1 MENDSEK
8 NKEEEIEIRK
18 LEPNQISEKD
28 EFINFKTIIV
38 GNSGVG
44 KSSLLKRA
52 VQRKFTD
59 HYQATIGFEFLL
71 LYYEINGVKIKLQ
84 IWDTCGEE
92 MYRSLVQG
100 FYRNTSLT
108 LLVYSISDQ
117 KSFDDLYEWLNDI
130 KKNTEKNMPIFLVG
144 TKYDLN
150 DDLKIIKKEDALN
163 FVKSKNLQYF
173 SESSAKTGYQVDEI
187 FNEIARYLY
196 FVMSTVKFSNW
207 GRSGAVL
214 VKAVREDGS
223 CCFFFESLILL
234 RI

>member
-1 MENDSEK
+1 MENNSEK
-8 NKEEEIEIRK
+8 SKEEEIEIKK
-18 LEPNQISEKD
+18 LEPNQISERD

-117 KSFDDLYEWLNDI
+117 KSYDDLYEWLNDI
-130 KKNTEKNMPIFLVG
+130 KKNTEKSMPIFLVG
-144 TKYDLN
+144 TKYDL
-150 DDLKIIKKEDALN
+150 DDELKIIKKEDALN
-163 FVKSKNLQYF
+163 FVKQKNLQYF
-173 SESSAKTGYQVDEI
+173 SESSAKTGYKVDEI
-187 FNEIARYLY
+187 FTEIARYLY
-196 FVMSTVKFSNW
+196 FECYLKGKKNIQKLKIGTKLDEGETPGNSKKK
-207 GRSGAVL
+207 R
-214 VKAVREDGS
+214 
-223 CCFFFESLILL
+223 CCKQ
-234 RI
+234 

>member
-196 FVMSTVKFSNW
+196 FECYLKGKKMTTKLKMGTKLEGETPENT
-207 GRSGAVL
+207 
-214 VKAVREDGS
+214 KKK
-223 CCFFFESLILL
+223 CCKQ
-234 RI
+234 